1 MKFTKI
7 FMCCAIVFSS
17 SISAKDLNCKH
28 NTLHFAT
35 SVEKPEYVKNLLE
48 RKVFTI
54 EELNKQ
60 CQTAPHIAIELG
72 NIELLEIFYD
82 YLGHLNIENGNG
94 ENLLQATFVHQQPS
108 VALYLISKGVD
119 PNEKASNGMSANDY
133 QNKYGNNLTKKIL
146 DGYDSKQNESL
157 FVKNQKENDKML
169 SGLKDRIKEKEDALK
184 LLKESMDSGNGTVEE
199 KERINSLLAEIADL
213 KKYIFD
219 LEEIIREQALEL
231 KKYQDQNFEE
241 TEKLLE
247 IADFSSSKRGVLTTH
262 IPEGQEGEIP
272 VAKPMKMPDVENL
285 EMTDVASDGSVVNDS
300 MKIFELLSKPLA
312 EIKTKD

>member
-1 MKFTKI
+1 MKFSKI
-7 FMCCAIVFSS
+7 FICCSFLMSTNIYANT
-17 SISAKDLNCKH
+17 LNCKH

-35 SVEKPEYVKNLLE
+35 SVDKSTYVKNLLD
-48 RKVFTI
+48 RKVFTL

-60 CQTAPHIAIELG
+60 CQTAPHIAVELG
-72 NIELLEIFYD
+72 SIELLELFYD

-94 ENLLQATFVHQQPS
+94 ENLLQSTFVHQQPS
-108 VALYLISKGVD
+108 IALYLISKGLD
-119 PNEKASNGMSANDY
+119 PNKKSGNGMSANDY

-146 DGYDSKQNESL
+146 DGYNAKKNENL
-157 FVKNQKENDKML
+157 FVENQKENDKLL
-169 SGLKDRIKEKEDALK
+169 SGLKEKIKEKENALK
-184 LLKESMDSGNGTVEE
+184 LLKESGSGTAEE
-199 KERINSLLAEIADL
+199 KNRINSLLAEIADL

-231 KKYQDQNFEE
+231 KKYQDQNLEQV
-241 TEKLLE
+241 EKLLE

-262 IPEGQEGEIP
+262 IPEGQEKNIP
-272 VAKPMKMPDVENL
+272 ISKPIKMQDVDNL

-312 EIKTKD
+312 EIKKDK